1 MLNLLKRE
9 KRYMIRAEYLGRLTN
24 IFIFILV
31 LACIYYGVLLMA
43 NGFLIRFEKKV
54 IEDEVVNI
62 SLSSSQKDLQSYEEA
77 LKHLES
83 EYNFFSKEI
92 IFPTDFI
99 SLIDNKKISGVNL
112 TAINFQKKNNENES
126 RLEIIGVAQN
136 RDILIKYANSFKT
149 DPVFQNVNVP
159 ISSLAKNNEIPFSLS
174 FNAKIEKQN
183 EN

>member
-1 MLNLLKRE
+1 
-9 KRYMIRAEYLGRLTN
+9 
-24 IFIFILV
+24 
-31 LACIYYGVLLMA
+31 LASAYYGVLLVA
-43 NGFLIRFEKKV
+43 NGFLVKFEKKV
-54 IEDEVVNI
+54 VEDEAVNI
-62 SLSSSQKDLQSYEEA
+62 SLSSSQKDLESYEET

-99 SLIDNKKISGVNL
+99 SLINNKKISGINL
-112 TAINFQKKNNENES
+112 TAINFQKTNNESEAG
-126 RLEIIGVAQN
+126 LEIRGFAQN